1 VGNSLFVIDLAFQ
14 AEESGFCRR
23 FSPGGVGHGRWEA
36 EATKKPWFVR
46 AYHSLNLRGQM
57 NQPKQSVPDKR
68 PWTIAQAVRQR
79 VQADDV
85 IYGTMASGGG
95 NLTRPFCTGQ
105 LRGILP
111 ITAQV
116 GYRSCDGHHI
126 NFRRSDTT
134 LRPNA
139 LILEAEP
146 SEPGPHFCKEKH
158 KQKYCIASHDLSP
171 KVRPL
176 TRRPTPRP
184 IRIRCIFC
192 FCPMA
197 AEKSLRVP
205 GCMAPCAVST

>member
-1 VGNSLFVIDLAFQ
+1 MNRNSLCLIRGPGR
-14 AEESGFCRR
+14 SPRR
-23 FSPGGVGHGRWEA
+23 CGNGYKQMTSSMERW
-36 EATKKPWFVR
+36 PV
-46 AYHSLNLRGQM
+46 
-57 NQPKQSVPDKR
+57 
-68 PWTIAQAVRQR
+68 
-79 VQADDV
+79 
-85 IYGTMASGGG
+85 GG

-146 SEPGPHFCKEKH
+146 SPHFCKEKH

-171 KVRPL
+171 KVRRLKDPYVSAASSV
-176 TRRPTPRP
+176 PWPRKKA
-184 IRIRCIFC
+184 CDW
-192 FCPMA
+192 A
-197 AEKSLRVP
+197 
-205 GCMAPCAVST
+205 GCVAPCAVST